1 MVCAKLTALVYTIGP
16 GPGIWAGGVGIPEE
30 GGVKRKLIAAIG
42 IAGMM
47 VSIAACGGDKDSGD
61 SKGSEAKEL
70 TVWLTVDAQNNWPAL
85 VKAADAA
92 VQKKHPGLKITH
104 EYYGWPDKNAKL
116 DAVLATDKAP
126 DVVEMGNTEMLG
138 YMVKGAF
145 APLDASKFD
154 NSSAWLDGLKASV
167 TYDGKT
173 YGVPYYAGGRVANW
187 RKDVFAKVGV
197 KSAPTTYA
205 ELTAAL
211 DKVQKKEGDKFSAWY
226 QPTRDWY
233 AAMSFVYDAG
243 GSIAVESGGKWKA
256 SLSSPE
262 SVKGLNEFKN
272 VVDEYMHGDKTKDE
286 SDRYIVYGQGKSGMI
301 FAPAWEGATAAA
313 KENDKTG
320 KLAGN
325 VENFVMPGPSGK
337 NLPVFLGGSDLA
349 VPVKSDAQDLAAEWI
364 NAFTGPSG
372 QKGLMAKGNL
382 PNNKTDLATLKNDPA
397 TAVPATAAESNWFV
411 PMAPGWGQVE
421 KAQVLQNMLQ
431 SIGTGKKT
439 VEAAAKEADAAIDKV
454 INNS

>member
-1 MVCAKLTALVYTIGP
+1 M
-16 GPGIWAGGVGIPEE
+16 
-30 GGVKRKLIAAIG
+30 KRKLIAAIG

-47 VSIAACGGDKDSGD
+47 VSIAACGGNDD
-61 SKGSEAKEL
+61 KGSSNSGADAKEL
-70 TVWLTVDAQNNWPAL
+70 TVWLTVDAQNNWPQL

-92 VQKKHPGLKITH
+92 VQKAHPGVKIKH
-104 EYYGWPDKNAKL
+104 EYYGWPDKNTKL

-126 DVVEMGNTEMLG
+126 DVVEMGNTEMLS

-145 APLDASKFD
+145 APVDPAKFT

-187 RKDVFAKVGV
+187 RKDIAASVGV
-197 KSAPTTYA
+197 KAPPTTYA
-205 ELTAAL
+205 ELTADL
-211 DKVQKKEGDKFSAWY
+211 DKIQKKEGSKFSAWY

-243 GSIAVESGGKWKA
+243 GAIATQSGSDWKA

-262 SVKGLNEFKN
+262 SIKGLNEWKS
-272 VVDEYMHGDKTKDE
+272 VIDKYMHGDKTKDE
-286 SDRYIVYGQGKSGMI
+286 SDRYIVYGQGKASMI
-301 FAPAWEGATAAA
+301 FAAAWEGATAADP
-313 KENDKTG
+313 KNDKTG
-320 KLAGN
+320 GKLKTDL
-325 VENFVMPGPSGK
+325 VNFVMPGPSGK
-337 NLPVFLGGSDLA
+337 NMPVFLGGSDLA
-349 VPVKSDAQDLAAEWI
+349 IPVKSKAQALAAEWI

-382 PNNKTDLATLKNDPA
+382 PNNKTDLATLKSDPA

-421 KAQVLQNMLQ
+421 KAQVLQTMLQ
-431 SIGTGKKT
+431 NIGTGKQS
-439 VEAAAKEADAAIDKV
+439 VEDAAKAADTAIDKV
-454 INNS
+454 INTK

>member
-1 MVCAKLTALVYTIGP
+1 M
-16 GPGIWAGGVGIPEE
+16 
-30 GGVKRKLIAAIG
+30 KRKLIAAIG

-47 VSIAACGGDKDSGD
+47 VSIAACGDDKDSGGSD
-61 SKGSEAKEL
+61 KGADAKEL
-70 TVWLTVDAQNNWPAL
+70 TVWLTVDAQNNWPDL

-92 VQKKHPGLKITH
+92 VQKKHPGVKITH

-116 DAVLATDKAP
+116 DAVLATDKVP

-145 APLDASKFD
+145 APLDAAAFD

-167 TYDGKT
+167 TYEGKT
-173 YGVPYYAGGRVANW
+173 YGVPYYAGGRVGNW
-187 RKDVFAKVGV
+187 RKDLFAAAGV
-197 KSAPTTYA
+197 KAAPKTYA

-243 GSIAVESGGKWKA
+243 GSIAKEEGGRWKGN
-256 SLSSPE
+256 LSSPE
-262 SVKGLNEFKN
+262 SVKGLTEFKN
-272 VVDEYMHGDKTKDE
+272 VVDAYMHGDKTKDE
-286 SDRYIVYGQGKSGMI
+286 SDRHIVYGQGKSGMI
-301 FAPAWEGATAAA
+301 FGAAWEGGSAEAP
-313 KENDKTG
+313 ENDKSG
-320 KLAGN
+320 KLKGN
-325 VENFVMPGPSGK
+325 LENFVMPGPSGK

-349 VPVKSDAQDLAAEWI
+349 VPVKSDAQELAAEWI
-364 NAFTGPSG
+364 NAFTGPAG

-382 PNNKTDLATLKNDPA
+382 PNNKTDLATLKNDPK
-397 TAVPATAAESNWFV
+397 TVVPATAAESNWFV

-421 KAQVLQNMLQ
+421 KAQVLQTMLQ
-431 SIGTGKKT
+431 GIGTGKKT
-439 VEAAAKEADAAIDKV
+439 VEEAAKEADAAIDKV
-454 INNS
+454 INTK

>member
-1 MVCAKLTALVYTIGP
+1 M
-16 GPGIWAGGVGIPEE
+16 
-30 GGVKRKLIAAIG
+30 KRKLTAAIG
-42 IAGMM
+42 IAGMMM
-47 VSIAACGGDKDSGD
+47 VSIAACGGEGGGGSDKGAD
-61 SKGSEAKEL
+61 AKEL
-70 TVWLTVDAQNNWPAL
+70 TVWLTVDAQNNWPDL

-92 VQKKHPGLKITH
+92 VKKKHPGVKINH

-145 APLDASKFD
+145 APLDQATFD
-154 NSSAWLDGLKASV
+154 HSDAWLDGLKASV
-167 TYDGKT
+167 TYEDKT

-187 RKDVFAKVGV
+187 RKDVAASVGV
-197 KSAPTTYA
+197 KSTPKTYE

-211 DKVQKKEGDKFSAWY
+211 DKIQKKQGDKYNAWY

-243 GSIAVESGGKWKA
+243 GAIATESGGQWKA

-262 SVKGLNEFKN
+262 SLKGLKEFKN
-272 VVDEYMHGDKTKDE
+272 VVDSYMHGDKTKDE
-286 SDRYIVYGQGKSGMI
+286 SDRYIVYGQGKSAMI
-301 FAPAWEGATAAA
+301 FAAAWEGATAEDP
-313 KENDKTG
+313 KNDKTG
-320 KLAGN
+320 KLKGN
-325 VENFVMPGPSGK
+325 LENFVMPGPSGK
-337 NLPVFLGGSDLA
+337 NMPVFLGGSDLA
-349 VPVKSDAQDLAAEWI
+349 VPVKSDAQALAAEWI
-364 NAFTGPSG
+364 NALTGSTG

-382 PNNKTDLATLKNDPA
+382 PNNKTDLATLKNDPK

-421 KAQVLQNMLQ
+421 KAQILQTMLQ
-431 SIGTGKKT
+431 SIGTGKKS
-439 VEAAAKEADAAIDKV
+439 VEAAAQDADAAIDKV
-454 INNS
+454 INTK

>member
-1 MVCAKLTALVYTIGP
+1 M
-16 GPGIWAGGVGIPEE
+16 
-30 GGVKRKLIAAIG
+30 KRKLIAAIG

-47 VSIAACGGDKDSGD
+47 VSIAACGGDKDSG
-61 SKGSEAKEL
+61 GSDNGSDAKEL
-70 TVWLTVDAQNNWPAL
+70 TVWLTVDAQNNWPEL

-92 VQKKHPGLKITH
+92 VQKAHPGVKITH

-116 DAVLATDKAP
+116 DAVLATDKVP
-126 DVVEMGNTEMLG
+126 DVVEMGNTEMLS

-145 APLDASKFD
+145 ASLDASKFD
-154 NSSAWLDGLKASV
+154 NSSAWLDGLKDSV
-167 TYDGKT
+167 TYEGKT

-187 RKDVFAKVGV
+187 RKDVFAKAGV
-197 KSAPTTYA
+197 KSVPTTYA

-211 DKVQKKEGDKFSAWY
+211 DKVQKKQGSKFSAWY

-243 GSIAVESGGKWKA
+243 GSIAVESGGQWKGN
-256 SLSSPE
+256 LSSAD
-262 SVKGLNEFKN
+262 SIKGLNEFKN
-272 VVDEYMHGDKTKDE
+272 VVDKYMHGDKTKDE

-349 VPVKSDAQDLAAEWI
+349 VPVKSDAQALAAEWI

-372 QKGLMAKGNL
+372 QKGLIAKGNL

-431 SIGTGKKT
+431 SIGTGKKS
-439 VEAAAKEADAAIDKV
+439 VEDAAKEADAAIDKV
-454 INNS
+454 INTK

>member
-1 MVCAKLTALVYTIGP
+1 M
-16 GPGIWAGGVGIPEE
+16 
-30 GGVKRKLIAAIG
+30 KRKLIAAIG

-47 VSIAACGGDKDSGD
+47 VSIAACGGNDD
-61 SKGSEAKEL
+61 KGSSNSGADAKEL
-70 TVWLTVDAQNNWPAL
+70 TVWLTVDAQNNWPQL
-85 VKAADAA
+85 VKAADAT
-92 VQKKHPGLKITH
+92 VQKAHPGVKIKH
-104 EYYGWPDKNAKL
+104 EYYGWPDKNTKL

-145 APLDASKFD
+145 APVDASKFT

-187 RKDVFAKVGV
+187 RKDIAASVGI
-197 KSAPTTYA
+197 KAPPTTYT
-205 ELTAAL
+205 ELTSDL
-211 DKVQKKEGDKFSAWY
+211 DKIQKKEGSKFSAWY

-243 GSIAVESGGKWKA
+243 GAIATQSGDQWKA

-262 SVKGLNEFKN
+262 SIKGLTEWKS
-272 VVDEYMHGDKTKDE
+272 VIDKYMHGDKTKDE
-286 SDRYIVYGQGKSGMI
+286 SDRYIVYGQGKASMI
-301 FAPAWEGATAAA
+301 FAAAWEGATAADP
-313 KENDKTG
+313 KNDKTG
-320 KLAGN
+320 GKLKTDL
-325 VENFVMPGPSGK
+325 VNFVMPGPSGK
-337 NLPVFLGGSDLA
+337 NMPVFLGGSDLA
-349 VPVKSDAQDLAAEWI
+349 IPVKSKAQALAAEWI

-421 KAQVLQNMLQ
+421 KAQVLQTMLQ
-431 SIGTGKKT
+431 NIGTGKQS
-439 VEAAAKEADAAIDKV
+439 VADAAKAADTAIDKV
-454 INNS
+454 INTK

>member
-1 MVCAKLTALVYTIGP
+1 M
-16 GPGIWAGGVGIPEE
+16 
-30 GGVKRKLIAAIG
+30 KRKLTAAIG

-47 VSIAACGGDKDSGD
+47 VSIAACGGEGGGGSDKGAD
-61 SKGSEAKEL
+61 AKEL
-70 TVWLTVDAQNNWPAL
+70 TVWLTVDAQNNWPDL

-92 VQKKHPGLKITH
+92 VKKKHPGVKINH

-145 APLDASKFD
+145 APLDQATFD
-154 NSSAWLDGLKASV
+154 HSDAWLDGLKASV
-167 TYDGKT
+167 TYEDKT

-187 RKDVFAKVGV
+187 RKDVAASVGV
-197 KSAPTTYA
+197 KSTPKTYK

-211 DKVQKKEGDKFSAWY
+211 DKIQKKQGDKYNAWY

-243 GSIAVESGGKWKA
+243 GAIATESGGQWKA

-262 SVKGLNEFKN
+262 SLKGLKEFKN
-272 VVDEYMHGDKTKDE
+272 VVDSYMHGDKTKDE

-301 FAPAWEGATAAA
+301 FGAAWEGATAEAP
-313 KENDKTG
+313 ENDKTG
-320 KLAGN
+320 KLKGN
-325 VENFVMPGPSGK
+325 LENFVMPGPSGK
-337 NLPVFLGGSDLA
+337 NMPVFLGGSDLA
-349 VPVKSDAQDLAAEWI
+349 VPVKSDAQALAAEWI
-364 NAFTGPSG
+364 NALTGSAG

-382 PNNKTDLATLKNDPA
+382 PNNKTDLATLKNDPK

-421 KAQVLQNMLQ
+421 KAQILQTMLQ
-431 SIGTGKKT
+431 SIGTGKKS
-439 VEAAAKEADAAIDKV
+439 VEAAAQDADAAIDKV
-454 INNS
+454 INTK

>member
-1 MVCAKLTALVYTIGP
+1 M
-16 GPGIWAGGVGIPEE
+16 
-30 GGVKRKLIAAIG
+30 KRKLAAAIG

-47 VSIAACGGDKDSGD
+47 ASIAACGGEGDSGGSD
-61 SKGSEAKEL
+61 KGGADAKEL
-70 TVWLTVDAQNNWPAL
+70 TVWLTVDAQNNWPDL

-92 VQKKHPGLKITH
+92 VQKKHPGVKINH

-145 APLDASKFD
+145 APVDPAKFD
-154 NSSAWLDGLKASV
+154 SSSAWLDGLKASV

-187 RKDVFAKVGV
+187 RKDVAASVGV
-197 KSAPTTYA
+197 KTPPKTYD

-211 DKVQKKEGDKFSAWY
+211 DKIQKKQGDKYNAWY

-243 GSIAVESGGKWKA
+243 GAIAKEEGGQWKA
-256 SLSSPE
+256 TLSSPQ
-262 SVKGLNEFKN
+262 SVKGLTDFKN
-272 VVDEYMHGDKTKDE
+272 VVDSYMHGDKTKDE
-286 SDRYIVYGQGKSGMI
+286 SDRYIVYGQGKSAMI
-301 FAPAWEGATAAA
+301 FAAAWEGATAEDP
-313 KENDKTG
+313 KNDKTG
-320 KLAGN
+320 DLKGN
-325 VENFVMPGPSGK
+325 LENFVMPGPSGK
-337 NLPVFLGGSDLA
+337 NMPVFLGGSDLA
-349 VPVKSDAQDLAAEWI
+349 VPVKSDAQALAAEWI
-364 NAFTGPSG
+364 NAFAGSSG

-421 KAQVLQNMLQ
+421 KAQILQTMLQ
-431 SIGTGKKT
+431 SIGTGKKS
-439 VEAAAKEADAAIDKV
+439 VEEAAKEADDAIDKV
-454 INNS
+454 INTK

>member
-1 MVCAKLTALVYTIGP
+1 M
-16 GPGIWAGGVGIPEE
+16 GIPEE
-30 GGVKRKLIAAIG
+30 GGVKRKLIFAIG

-47 VSIAACGGDKDSGD
+47 VSIAACGGEGGGADKGGAD
-61 SKGSEAKEL
+61 AKEL
-70 TVWLTVDAQNNWPAL
+70 TVWLTVDAQNNWPQL

-92 VQKKHPGLKITH
+92 VQKKHPGLKINH

-145 APLDASKFD
+145 APLDPAKFD
-154 NSSAWLDGLKASV
+154 NSDAWLDGLKASV
-167 TYDGKT
+167 TYEDKT

-187 RKDVFAKVGV
+187 RKDIAASVGV
-197 KSAPTTYA
+197 KTPPKTYK

-211 DKVQKKEGDKFSAWY
+211 DKIQKKQGGKFNAWY

-243 GSIAVESGGKWKA
+243 GAIATESGGQWKA

-262 SVKGLNEFKN
+262 SLKGLTEFKN
-272 VVDEYMHGDKTKDE
+272 VVDSYMHGDKTKDE
-286 SDRYIVYGQGKSGMI
+286 SDRYIVYGQGKSAMI
-301 FAPAWEGATAAA
+301 FAAAWEGATAEDP
-313 KENDKTG
+313 KNDKTG
-320 KLAGN
+320 KLKGKL
-325 VENFVMPGPSGK
+325 ENFVMPGPSGK
-337 NLPVFLGGSDLA
+337 NMPVFLGGSDLA

-364 NAFTGPSG
+364 NAYTGSSG

-382 PNNKTDLATLKNDPA
+382 PNNKIDLATLKNDPA

-421 KAQVLQNMLQ
+421 KAQILQTMLQ
-431 SIGTGKKT
+431 SIGTGKKS
-439 VEAAAKEADAAIDKV
+439 VEAAAKDADAAIDKV
-454 INNS
+454 INTK

>member
-1 MVCAKLTALVYTIGP
+1 M
-16 GPGIWAGGVGIPEE
+16 
-30 GGVKRKLIAAIG
+30 KRKLTAAIG

-47 VSIAACGGDKDSGD
+47 VSIAACGDSGD
-61 SKGSEAKEL
+61 GGSDKGAEAKEL
-70 TVWLTVDAQNNWPAL
+70 TVWLTVDAQNNWPEL

-92 VQKKHPGLKITH
+92 VQKKHPGLKIDH

-145 APLDASKFD
+145 APLDASQFD

-167 TYDGKT
+167 TYEDKT
-173 YGVPYYAGGRVANW
+173 YGVPYYAGGRVGNW
-187 RKDVFAKVGV
+187 RKDLFAAAGV
-197 KSAPTTYA
+197 KTAPTTYA

-211 DKVQKKEGDKFSAWY
+211 DKVQKKEGDTFSAWY

-243 GSIAVESGGKWKA
+243 GSIAAESGGQWKA
-256 SLSSPE
+256 NLSSPE
-262 SVKGLNEFKN
+262 SLKGLNEFKKI
-272 VVDEYMHGDKTKDE
+272 VDTYMHGDKTKDE

-313 KENDKTG
+313 PENDKTG
-320 KLAGN
+320 KLKDN
-325 VENFVMPGPSGK
+325 VENFVLPGPSGK

-421 KAQVLQNMLQ
+421 KAQVLQTMLQ
-431 SIGTGKKT
+431 NIGTGKKT
-439 VEAAAKEADAAIDKV
+439 VEEAAKEADAAIDKV
-454 INNS
+454 INTK

>member
-1 MVCAKLTALVYTIGP
+1 M
-16 GPGIWAGGVGIPEE
+16 
-30 GGVKRKLIAAIG
+30 KRKLTAAIG

-47 VSIAACGGDKDSGD
+47 VSIAACGGEGGGGSDKGAD
-61 SKGSEAKEL
+61 AKEL

-92 VQKKHPGLKITH
+92 VKKKHPGLKINH

-116 DAVLATDKAP
+116 DAVLATDKVP

-145 APLDASKFD
+145 APLDQAKFD
-154 NSSAWLDGLKASV
+154 NSDAWLDGLKASV

-187 RKDVFAKVGV
+187 RKDVAASVGV
-197 KSAPTTYA
+197 KSTPKTYE

-211 DKVQKKEGDKFSAWY
+211 DKIQKKQGDKFSAWY

-243 GSIAVESGGKWKA
+243 GAIATESGGQWKA

-262 SVKGLNEFKN
+262 SLKGLKEFKD
-272 VVDEYMHGDKTKDE
+272 VVDSYMHGDKTKDE
-286 SDRYIVYGQGKSGMI
+286 SDRYIVYGQGKSAMI
-301 FAPAWEGATAAA
+301 FAAAWEGATAEDP
-313 KENDKTG
+313 KNDKTG
-320 KLAGN
+320 KLKGN
-325 VENFVMPGPSGK
+325 LENFVMPGPSGK
-337 NLPVFLGGSDLA
+337 NMPVFLGGSDLA
-349 VPVKSDAQDLAAEWI
+349 VPVKSDAQALAAEWI
-364 NAFTGPSG
+364 NAFTGSSG

-382 PNNKTDLATLKNDPA
+382 PNNKTDLATLKNDPK

-421 KAQVLQNMLQ
+421 KAQILQTMLQ
-431 SIGTGKKT
+431 SIGTGKKS
-439 VEAAAKEADAAIDKV
+439 VEAAAKDADAAIDKV
-454 INNS
+454 INTK

>member
-1 MVCAKLTALVYTIGP
+1 MR
-16 GPGIWAGGVGIPEE
+16 
-30 GGVKRKLIAAIG
+30 RKLAAAIG

-47 VSIAACGGDKDSGD
+47 VSIAACGSDKDGGSG
-61 SKGSEAKEL
+61 KGGADAKEL
-70 TVWLTVDAQNNWPAL
+70 TVWLTVDAQNNWPEL

-92 VQKKHPGLKITH
+92 VQHKHPGLKIKH

-145 APLDASKFD
+145 APVDPAKFAG
-154 NSSAWLDGLKASV
+154 SAAWLDGLKASV

-187 RKDVFAKVGV
+187 RKDVFAAAGV
-197 KSAPTTYA
+197 KSVPKTYQ
-205 ELTAAL
+205 ELTADL
-211 DKVQKKEGDKFSAWY
+211 DKVQKKQGDKFSAWY

-243 GSIAVESGGKWKA
+243 GSIAKQDGGQWKA
-256 SLSSPE
+256 NLSSPE
-262 SVKGLNEFKN
+262 SLKGLNEFKA
-272 VVDEYMHGDKTKDE
+272 VVDKYMHGDKTKDE
-286 SDRYIVYGQGKSGMI
+286 SDRYIVYGQGRSGMI
-301 FAPAWEGATAAA
+301 FGAAWEGATAADP
-313 KENDKTG
+313 KNDKTG
-320 KLAGN
+320 KLKDSL
-325 VENFVMPGPSGK
+325 ENFVMPGPSGK
-337 NLPVFLGGSDLA
+337 NMPVFLGGSDLA
-349 VPVKSDAQDLAAEWI
+349 VPVKSRAQALAAEWI

-372 QKGLMAKGNL
+372 QKGLIGKGNL

-421 KAQVLQNMLQ
+421 KAQVLQTMLQ
-431 SIGTGKKT
+431 DIGTGKKS
-439 VEAAAKEADAAIDKV
+439 VEDAAKEADTAIDKV
-454 INNS
+454 INTK

>member
-1 MVCAKLTALVYTIGP
+1 M
-16 GPGIWAGGVGIPEE
+16 
-30 GGVKRKLIAAIG
+30 KRKLTAAIG
-42 IAGMM
+42 IACMM
-47 VSIAACGGDKDSGD
+47 VSIAACGGGSKAEGSGQGAD
-61 SKGSEAKEL
+61 AKEL
-70 TVWLTVDAQNNWPAL
+70 TVWLTVDAQNNWPEL

-92 VQKKHPGLKITH
+92 VKKKHPGISIKH

-116 DAVLATDKAP
+116 DAVLATDKVP

-145 APLDASKFD
+145 APLEPSDFAGSD
-154 NSSAWLDGLKASV
+154 AWLDGLKASV
-167 TYDGKT
+167 TYEGKT

-187 RKDVFAKVGV
+187 RKDIAKQSGITSTP
-197 KSAPTTYA
+197 KTYD

-211 DKVQKKEGDKFSAWY
+211 DKIQQEQGGKFNAWY

-243 GSIAVESGGKWKA
+243 GAIAKEEGGQWKA
-256 SLSSPE
+256 TLSSPE
-262 SVKGLNEFKN
+262 SVKGLKEFKN
-272 VVDEYMHGDKTKDE
+272 VIDTYMNGDKTKDE
-286 SDRYIVYGQGKSGMI
+286 SDRYIVYGQGKSAMI
-301 FAPAWEGATAAA
+301 FAAAWEGATAEDP
-313 KENDKTG
+313 KNDKTG
-320 KLAGN
+320 KLKGN
-325 VENFVMPGPSGK
+325 LENFVMPGPSGK
-337 NLPVFLGGSDLA
+337 NMPVFLGGSDLA
-349 VPVKSDAQDLAAEWI
+349 VPVKSDAQAVAAEWI

-382 PNNKTDLATLKNDPA
+382 PNNKTDLATLKSDPA

-421 KAQVLQNMLQ
+421 KAQVLQTMLQ
-431 SIGTGKKT
+431 NIGTGKKS

-454 INNS
+454 INAN

>member
-1 MVCAKLTALVYTIGP
+1 M
-16 GPGIWAGGVGIPEE
+16 
-30 GGVKRKLIAAIG
+30 KRKLVAAIG

-47 VSIAACGGDKDSGD
+47 VSIAACGGGKDGGSS
-61 SKGSEAKEL
+61 SKGGADAKEL
-70 TVWLTVDAQNNWPAL
+70 TVWLTVDAQNNWPEL
-85 VKAADAA
+85 VKAADDA
-92 VQKKHPGLKITH
+92 VTKKHPGLKIKH
-104 EYYGWPDKNAKL
+104 EYYGWPDKNTKL

-145 APLDASKFD
+145 APVDAADFTGSD
-154 NSSAWLDGLKASV
+154 AWLDGLKASV

-187 RKDVFAKVGV
+187 RKDVIAAAGV
-197 KSAPTTYA
+197 KSVPKTYQ
-205 ELTAAL
+205 ELTADL
-211 DKVQKKEGDKFSAWY
+211 DKVQKKQGDKFNAWY

-243 GSIAVESGGKWKA
+243 GSIAKEEGGQWKA
-256 SLSSPE
+256 DLSSPE
-262 SVKGLNEFKN
+262 SLKGLNEFKN
-272 VVDEYMHGDKTKDE
+272 VVDKYMHGDKTKDE

-301 FAPAWEGATAAA
+301 FGAAWEGAAASDP
-313 KENDKTG
+313 EQDKTG
-320 KLAGN
+320 KLKDN
-325 VENFVMPGPSGK
+325 NENFVMPGPSGK
-337 NLPVFLGGSDLA
+337 NMPVFLGGSDLA
-349 VPVKSDAQDLAAEWI
+349 VPVKSKAQALAAEWI

-372 QKGLMAKGNL
+372 QKGLMGKGNL
-382 PNNKTDLATLKNDPA
+382 PNNKTDLATLKDDPA

-421 KAQVLQNMLQ
+421 KAQVLQTMLQ
-431 SIGTGKKT
+431 NIGTGKKS

-454 INNS
+454 INTK

>member
-1 MVCAKLTALVYTIGP
+1 M
-16 GPGIWAGGVGIPEE
+16 
-30 GGVKRKLIAAIG
+30 KRKLIAAIG

-47 VSIAACGGDKDSGD
+47 VSIAACGGNDD
-61 SKGSEAKEL
+61 KGSSNSGADAKEL
-70 TVWLTVDAQNNWPAL
+70 TVWLTVDAQNNWPDL
-85 VKAADAA
+85 VKAADAT
-92 VQKKHPGLKITH
+92 VQKAHPGVKIKH
-104 EYYGWPDKNAKL
+104 EYYGWPDKNTKL

-145 APLDASKFD
+145 APVDASKFT

-187 RKDVFAKVGV
+187 RKDIAA
-197 KSAPTTYA
+197 SAGIKAPPTTYA
-205 ELTAAL
+205 ELTSDL
-211 DKVQKKEGDKFSAWY
+211 DKIQKKEGSKFSAWY

-243 GSIAVESGGKWKA
+243 GAIATQSGDQWKG

-262 SVKGLNEFKN
+262 SLKGLNEWKS
-272 VVDEYMHGDKTKDE
+272 VIDKYMHGDKTKDE
-286 SDRYIVYGQGKSGMI
+286 SDRYIVYGQGKAAMI
-301 FAPAWEGATAAA
+301 FGAAWEGASAADPKA
-313 KENDKTG
+313 DKTG
-320 KLAGN
+320 GKLKTSL
-325 VENFVMPGPSGK
+325 VNFVMPGPSGK
-337 NLPVFLGGSDLA
+337 NMPVFLGGSDLA
-349 VPVKSDAQDLAAEWI
+349 IPVKSKAQGLAAEWI

-382 PNNKTDLATLKNDPA
+382 PNNKTDLATLKSDPA
-397 TAVPATAAESNWFV
+397 TEVPATAAESNWFV

-421 KAQVLQNMLQ
+421 KAQVLQTMLQ
-431 SIGTGKKT
+431 NIGTGKQS
-439 VEAAAKEADAAIDKV
+439 VEAAAKAADSAIDKV
-454 INNS
+454 INTK

>member
-1 MVCAKLTALVYTIGP
+1 M
-16 GPGIWAGGVGIPEE
+16 
-30 GGVKRKLIAAIG
+30 KRKLVAAIG

-47 VSIAACGGDKDSGD
+47 VSIAACGGGKDDGSSG
-61 SKGSEAKEL
+61 KGGADAKEL
-70 TVWLTVDAQNNWPAL
+70 TVWLTVDAQNNWPEL
-85 VKAADAA
+85 VKAADDA
-92 VQKKHPGLKITH
+92 VTKKHPGLKIKH
-104 EYYGWPDKNAKL
+104 EYYGWPDKNTKL

-145 APLDASKFD
+145 APVDPADFTGSD
-154 NSSAWLDGLKASV
+154 AWLDGLKASV

-187 RKDVFAKVGV
+187 RKDVIAAAGV
-197 KSAPTTYA
+197 KSVPKTYQ
-205 ELTAAL
+205 ELTADL
-211 DKVQKKEGDKFSAWY
+211 DKVQKKQGDKFNAWY

-243 GSIAVESGGKWKA
+243 GSIAKEEGGQWKA
-256 SLSSPE
+256 NLSSPE
-262 SVKGLNEFKN
+262 SLKGLNEFKN
-272 VVDEYMHGDKTKDE
+272 VVDKYMHGDKTKDE

-301 FAPAWEGATAAA
+301 FGAAWEGAAASDP
-313 KENDKTG
+313 EQDKTG
-320 KLAGN
+320 KLKDN
-325 VENFVMPGPSGK
+325 NENFVMPGPSGK
-337 NLPVFLGGSDLA
+337 NMPVFLGGSDLA
-349 VPVKSDAQDLAAEWI
+349 VPVKSKAQALAAEWI

-372 QKGLMAKGNL
+372 QKGLMGKGNL
-382 PNNKTDLATLKNDPA
+382 PNNKTDLATLKDDPA

-421 KAQVLQNMLQ
+421 KAQVLQTMLQ
-431 SIGTGKKT
+431 NIGTGKKS

-454 INNS
+454 INTK

>member
-1 MVCAKLTALVYTIGP
+1 M
-16 GPGIWAGGVGIPEE
+16 
-30 GGVKRKLIAAIG
+30 KRKLTAAIG

-47 VSIAACGGDKDSGD
+47 VSIAACGGEGGGGSDKGAD
-61 SKGSEAKEL
+61 AKEL
-70 TVWLTVDAQNNWPAL
+70 TVWLTVDAQNNWPDL

-92 VQKKHPGLKITH
+92 VKKKHPGVKINH

-145 APLDASKFD
+145 APLDQAKFD
-154 NSSAWLDGLKASV
+154 NSDAWLDGLKASV
-167 TYDGKT
+167 TYEDKT

-187 RKDVFAKVGV
+187 RKDVAASVGV
-197 KSAPTTYA
+197 KSTPKTYK

-211 DKVQKKEGDKFSAWY
+211 DKIQKKQGDKYNAWY

-243 GSIAVESGGKWKA
+243 GAIATESGGQWKA

-262 SVKGLNEFKN
+262 SLKGLKEFKN
-272 VVDEYMHGDKTKDE
+272 VVDSYMHGDKTKDE
-286 SDRYIVYGQGKSGMI
+286 SDRYIVYGQGKSAMI
-301 FAPAWEGATAAA
+301 FAAAWEGATAEDP
-313 KENDKTG
+313 KNDKTG
-320 KLAGN
+320 KLKGN
-325 VENFVMPGPSGK
+325 LENFVMPGPSGK
-337 NLPVFLGGSDLA
+337 NMPVFLGGSDLA
-349 VPVKSDAQDLAAEWI
+349 VPVKSDAQALAAEWI
-364 NAFTGPSG
+364 NALTGSAG

-382 PNNKTDLATLKNDPA
+382 PNNKTDLATLKNDPK

-421 KAQVLQNMLQ
+421 KAQILQTMLQ
-431 SIGTGKKT
+431 SIGTGKKS
-439 VEAAAKEADAAIDKV
+439 VEAAAQDADAAIDKV
-454 INNS
+454 INTK

>member
-1 MVCAKLTALVYTIGP
+1 M
-16 GPGIWAGGVGIPEE
+16 
-30 GGVKRKLIAAIG
+30 KRKLIAAIG

-47 VSIAACGGDKDSGD
+47 VSIAACGGNDD
-61 SKGSEAKEL
+61 KGSSNSGADAKEL
-70 TVWLTVDAQNNWPAL
+70 TVWLTVDAQNNWPEL

-92 VQKKHPGLKITH
+92 VQKAHPGVKIKH
-104 EYYGWPDKNAKL
+104 EYYGWPDKNTKL

-126 DVVEMGNTEMLG
+126 DVVEMGNTEMLS

-145 APLDASKFD
+145 APVDPSKFT

-167 TYDGKT
+167 TYSGKT

-187 RKDVFAKVGV
+187 RKDIAASAGI
-197 KSAPTTYA
+197 KSTPTTYA
-205 ELTAAL
+205 ELTADL
-211 DKVQKKEGDKFSAWY
+211 DKIQKKEGDKFSAWY

-243 GSIAVESGGKWKA
+243 GAIATQSGDQWKA

-262 SVKGLNEFKN
+262 SIKGLNEWKS
-272 VVDEYMHGDKTKDE
+272 VIDKYMHGDKTKDE
-286 SDRYIVYGQGKSGMI
+286 SDRYIVYGQGKASMI
-301 FAPAWEGATAAA
+301 FGAAWEGASAADP
-313 KENDKTG
+313 KVDKTG
-320 KLAGN
+320 GKLKTN
-325 VENFVMPGPSGK
+325 LVNFVMPGPSGK
-337 NLPVFLGGSDLA
+337 NMPVFLGGSDLA
-349 VPVKSDAQDLAAEWI
+349 VPVKSKAQALAAEWI

-382 PNNKTDLATLKNDPA
+382 PNNKTDLATLKSDPA

-421 KAQVLQNMLQ
+421 KAQVLQTMLQ
-431 SIGTGKKT
+431 NIGTGKQS
-439 VEAAAKEADAAIDKV
+439 VEDAAKAADTAIDKV
-454 INNS
+454 INTK

>member
-1 MVCAKLTALVYTIGP
+1 M
-16 GPGIWAGGVGIPEE
+16 
-30 GGVKRKLIAAIG
+30 KRKLIAAIG

-47 VSIAACGGDKDSGD
+47 VSIAACGGNDD
-61 SKGSEAKEL
+61 KGSSNSGADAKEL
-70 TVWLTVDAQNNWPAL
+70 TVWLTVDAQNNWPDL
-85 VKAADAA
+85 VKAADAT
-92 VQKKHPGLKITH
+92 VQKAHPGVKIKH
-104 EYYGWPDKNAKL
+104 EYYGWPDKNTKL

-145 APLDASKFD
+145 APVDASKFT

-187 RKDVFAKVGV
+187 RKDIAA
-197 KSAPTTYA
+197 SAGIKAPPTTYA
-205 ELTAAL
+205 ELTSDL
-211 DKVQKKEGDKFSAWY
+211 DKIQKKEGSKFSAWY

-243 GSIAVESGGKWKA
+243 GAIATQSGDQWKG

-262 SVKGLNEFKN
+262 SLKGLNEWKS
-272 VVDEYMHGDKTKDE
+272 VIDKYMHGDKTKDE
-286 SDRYIVYGQGKSGMI
+286 SDRYIVYGQGKAAMI
-301 FAPAWEGATAAA
+301 FGAAWEGASAADPKA
-313 KENDKTG
+313 DKTG
-320 KLAGN
+320 GKLKTSL
-325 VENFVMPGPSGK
+325 VNFVMPGPSGK
-337 NLPVFLGGSDLA
+337 NMPVFLGGSDLA
-349 VPVKSDAQDLAAEWI
+349 IPVKSKAQGLAAEWI

-382 PNNKTDLATLKNDPA
+382 PNNKTDLATLKSDPA
-397 TAVPATAAESNWFV
+397 TEVPATAAESNWFV

-421 KAQVLQNMLQ
+421 KAQVLQTMLQ
-431 SIGTGKKT
+431 NIGTGKQS
-439 VEAAAKEADAAIDKV
+439 VEAAAKAADTAIDKV
-454 INNS
+454 INTK